1 MARINVN
8 TKYDVLQNNRR
19 IRLVDRQN
27 GAVVVDFIAPPD
39 TPSGIGDAMKQ
50 AFDAIAPPV
59 EQKEASRA
67 TTKTDKSKKSKRKN
81 EWKKEAAE
89 AVEEKEVEEEKNEEV

>member
-39 TPSGIGDAMKQ
+39 TPGGMGDAMKQ
-50 AFDAIAPPV
+50 AFDAFAPPPEKESV
-59 EQKEASRA
+59 EKATQKKK
-67 TTKTDKSKKSKRKN
+67 KTLRRQKA
-81 EWKKEAAE
+81 EWEKELDVADGDDD
-89 AVEEKEVEEEKNEEV
+89 EKEVKSDE

>member
-39 TPSGIGDAMKQ
+39 TPGGMGDAMKQ
-50 AFDAIAPPV
+50 AFDAFAPPLEKSGV
-59 EQKEASRA
+59 EKATQKKK
-67 TTKTDKSKKSKRKN
+67 KTPRRQKAEWEN
-81 EWKKEAAE
+81 EIVIADG
-89 AVEEKEVEEEKNEEV
+89 VDDEKEGTSDE

>member
-8 TKYDVLQNNRR
+8 AKYDVLQNNRR

-39 TPSGIGDAMKQ
+39 TPGGMGDAMKQ
-50 AFDAIAPPV
+50 AFDAFAPPFEKESV
-59 EQKEASRA
+59 EKTTQKKKKTSRRQKE
-67 TTKTDKSKKSKRKN
+67 
-81 EWKKEAAE
+81 EWKKELD
-89 AVEEKEVEEEKNEEV
+89 VVDGDDDEKEVTTDE

>member
-8 TKYDVLQNNRR
+8 AKYDVLQNSRR

-39 TPSGIGDAMKQ
+39 TPGGMGDAMKQ
-50 AFDAIAPPV
+50 AFDAFAPPLEKESV
-59 EQKEASRA
+59 GKATQKKKKTPRRQKAEWENEIDVADGDDDEKEA
-67 TTKTDKSKKSKRKN
+67 KSD
-81 EWKKEAAE
+81 E
-89 AVEEKEVEEEKNEEV
+89 

>member
-8 TKYDVLQNNRR
+8 AKYDVLQNNRR

-39 TPSGIGDAMKQ
+39 TPGGMGDAMKQ
-50 AFDAIAPPV
+50 AFDAFASPLEECV
-59 EQKEASRA
+59 EKPKQKKKKTSRRQKE
-67 TTKTDKSKKSKRKN
+67 
-81 EWKKEAAE
+81 EWKKELDVADGDDD
-89 AVEEKEVEEEKNEEV
+89 EKEVKSDE

>member
-50 AFDAIAPPV
+50 ALDAIAPPV
-59 EQKEASRA
+59 EQEKTASTA
-67 TTKTDKSKKSKRKN
+67 KTNKKKTSKRKD
-81 EWKKEAAE
+81 EWKKEATE
-89 AVEEKEVEEEKNEEV
+89 VDVEVEVDEAEKDEN

>member
-8 TKYDVLQNNRR
+8 AKYDVLQNNRR

-39 TPSGIGDAMKQ
+39 TPGGIGDAMKQ

-59 EQKEASRA
+59 VQEKGP
-67 TTKTDKSKKSKRKN
+67 TVKTNKKKASKRRD
-81 EWKKEAAE
+81 EWKKETVE
-89 AVEEKEVEEEKNEEV
+89 AVMEGEVDGTEKVEG

>member
-27 GAVVVDFIAPPD
+27 GAVVVDFIAPLD
-39 TPSGIGDAMKQ
+39 TPGGMGDAMKQ
-50 AFDAIAPPV
+50 AFDAFAPPL
-59 EQKEASRA
+59 EKAGSEKTAQKKKKTPRRQE
-67 TTKTDKSKKSKRKN
+67 TKW
-81 EWKKEAAE
+81 EKEIDAADGDDD
-89 AVEEKEVEEEKNEEV
+89 EKEVTSDE

>member
-8 TKYDVLQNNRR
+8 AKYDVLQNNRR

-39 TPSGIGDAMKQ
+39 TPGGTGDAMKQ
-50 AFDAIAPPV
+50 AFDAFAPPLEKENV
-59 EQKEASRA
+59 EKAAQKKKKTPRRQKEG
-67 TTKTDKSKKSKRKN
+67 
-81 EWKKEAAE
+81 WKKELDVAE
-89 AVEEKEVEEEKNEEV
+89 GDDNEKEVTTDE